1 MQAVTVISDNA
12 RLKLATLERRLSNPN
27 IPQCPDL
34 TELRMPPTA
43 IDGSSS
49 SDRAVLIMSC
59 PSSVEKSTN
68 CPLTKVSLTFGVGL
82 DFLALGFN
90 ELGTDDC
97 LDNIAHLLYSLILSG
112 VAFDKSSL
120 SFAESDGVNDALS
133 PLSIDA
139 LARVS

>member
-1 MQAVTVISDNA
+1 
-12 RLKLATLERRLSNPN
+12 
-27 IPQCPDL
+27 
-34 TELRMPPTA
+34 MPPTA

-49 SDRAVLIMSC
+49 SDRAVLTMSC

-68 CPLTKVSLTFGVGL
+68 CPLTKVSLTFGFGL

>member
-1 MQAVTVISDNA
+1 MQGLTVTSDNA
-12 RLKLATLERRLSNPN
+12 RLKLAKLERLSNPS

-43 IDGSSS
+43 IDSPSS
-49 SDRAVLIMSC
+49 SDRAVLTMSC

-68 CPLTKVSLTFGVGL
+68 CPLTKISFTFGFGL

-90 ELGTDDC
+90 ELGTEDC

-120 SFAESDGVNDALS
+120 SFADSGGVNDALS
-133 PLSIDA
+133 SLSIDA

>member
-1 MQAVTVISDNA
+1 MQWVTVISDNA
-12 RLKLATLERRLSNPN
+12 RLKLERRLSNPS

-34 TELRMPPTA
+34 TEVRMPPTA

-68 CPLTKVSLTFGVGL
+68 CPLTKVSLTFGFGL
-82 DFLALGFN
+82 DFIALGFI
-90 ELGTDDC
+90 EIAVEDC
-97 LDNIAHLLYSLILSG
+97 LDNAHLLYSLILSG

-120 SFAESDGVNDALS
+120 SFAESGGVNDALS
-133 PLSIDA
+133 SWSIDA

>member
-1 MQAVTVISDNA
+1 MQGLTVTSDNA
-12 RLKLATLERRLSNPN
+12 RLKLAKLERLSNPS

-43 IDGSSS
+43 IDSPSS
-49 SDRAVLIMSC
+49 SDRAVLTMSC

-68 CPLTKVSLTFGVGL
+68 CPLTKISLTFGFGL

-90 ELGTDDC
+90 ELGTEDC

-120 SFAESDGVNDALS
+120 SFAESGGVNDALS
-133 PLSIDA
+133 SLSIDA